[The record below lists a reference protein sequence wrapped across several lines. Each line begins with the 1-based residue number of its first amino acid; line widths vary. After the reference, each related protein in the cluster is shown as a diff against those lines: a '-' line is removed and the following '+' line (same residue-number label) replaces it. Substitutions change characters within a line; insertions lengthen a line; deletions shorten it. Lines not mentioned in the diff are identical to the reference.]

1 MTDPVEGGTVPRDAR
16 SGPTR
21 DRAPRASGRRSR
33 PAPRPATSSL
43 AGGEMRSAGLP
54 SARRPALPVPVEAVG
69 ARADGLVVGTVPPA
83 ARMSGALL
91 VGSALVA
98 VAALFPTYLVV
109 AGEPL
114 SSTAGAAGV
123 PVALLVPVAHLLV
136 GGWLVRGA
144 VPKFGLAYAGTSG
157 ALALGQL
164 LIELYRG
171 RSSTARSA
179 VEVLGGERVLT
190 SSVEVAPGWVLGV
203 AALCLVVLAGICA
216 AAAWGRTVMDDSGP
230 LDDVRSALAG
240 ATVLLGVASVL
251 CLALPAADV
260 PDQLVTDPS
269 TGLQTVVT
277 REGPQ
282 ALLERPGLAL
292 LGGLLLAGAVLLCSV
307 VVPSLRPRLAS
318 VGGLLALSVAVLAAA
333 LTGLRDA
340 ASSDDLEWT
349 VPGAGLVLTGL
360 GYAALTVLAWRLRR
374 SRAQPPPS
382 TRP

>member
-1 MTDPVEGGTVPRDAR
+1 MPRDAR

-21 DRAPRASGRRSR
+21 DRAPRATGRRSR
-33 PAPRPATSSL
+33 LPMRPTTSP
-43 AGGEMRSAGLP
+43 GGNQRNPGLP
-54 SARRPALPVPVEAVG
+54 PARRPEERSAPAGTVG
-69 ARADGLVVGTVPPA
+69 TRADGLVVGTVPRA
-83 ARMSGALL
+83 ARVSGALL
-91 VGSALVA
+91 VVSALVA

-109 AGEPL
+109 AGQPL

-123 PVALLVPVAHLLV
+123 PVALLLPLAHLLV
-136 GGWLVRGA
+136 GGSLVRGA

-203 AALCLVVLAGICA
+203 AALCLVVLAGLCA

-240 ATVLLGVASVL
+240 ASVLLGVASVL
-251 CLALPAADV
+251 CLTLPAADV
-260 PDQLVTDPS
+260 PDSLVTDPS

-292 LGGLLLAGAVLLCSV
+292 LGGLLLAGAVVLCSV
-307 VVPSLRPRLAS
+307 VVPSLRPRLAA
-318 VGGLLALSVAVLAAA
+318 VGGLLALTVAVLAAA

-360 GYAALTVLAWRLRR
+360 GYAALTAAAWRLRR
-374 SRAQPPPS
+374 GRARPS
-382 TRP
+382 PSVRP